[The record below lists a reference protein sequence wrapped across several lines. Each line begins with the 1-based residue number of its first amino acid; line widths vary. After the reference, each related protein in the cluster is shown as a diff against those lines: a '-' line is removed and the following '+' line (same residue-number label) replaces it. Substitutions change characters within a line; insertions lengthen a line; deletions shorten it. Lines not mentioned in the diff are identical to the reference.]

1 MGFES
6 VSDGLAR
13 IYYVV
18 DHFRR
23 TTLGLS
29 QISIGNNGG
38 LLRRLDVPHTYLMS
52 SALISRPEDWSNQ
65 IGNWHK
71 WRLLDSQF

>member
-1 MGFES
+1 MHIDNMMGLDKI
-6 VSDGLAR
+6 SDRLAR

-29 QISIGNNGG
+29 QIPLDNNGG
-38 LLRRLDVPHTYLMS
+38 LLRMLDVPHTYLVS
-52 SALISRPEDWSNQ
+52 SALIPRPEDWSNQ
-65 IGNWHK
+65 IGN
-71 WRLLDSQF
+71 

>member
-1 MGFES
+1 MRIGKIIGSEII
-6 VSDGLAR
+6 SDRLSR

-29 QISIGNNGG
+29 QIPLDNNGG
-38 LLRRLDVPHTYLMS
+38 LLRMLNIPHTYLMS
-52 SALISRPEDWSNQ
+52 SAFIPRPEDWSNQ
-65 IGNWHK
+65 IGNWH
-71 WRLLDSQF
+71 